1 MTFNMTY
8 SRILLLLAGF
18 FTSFLTS
25 AATESTETTP
35 QPNTKKPY
43 PEFTA
48 QYNATW
54 KGGWFPIN
62 VDAQRSLHYKED
74 GSAVLKF
81 EADSAIAG
89 LQEISTFRLID
100 NTVQPLQYR
109 YLRTGLFKESDRNQL
124 FDWENK
130 RIINGDTQKV
140 FNGHW
145 HDKVQDNLSYNLQ
158 ASIDLNNGKT
168 QLNYPVFDRSKVKDF
183 TFQMIGYESLKT
195 QVGTLRTVKIEQ
207 IEKKKRSK
215 KKTYIWFAKDYDYL
229 LVRLV
234 QEQKDG
240 QTYQIDL
247 TSAEI
252 NGKKLGK

>member
-1 MTFNMTY
+1 MTSDMAYF
-8 SRILLLLAGF
+8 RIFFLFAIF
-18 FTSFLTS
+18 FTSFIATADS
-25 AATESTETTP
+25 AITTA
-35 QPNTKKPY
+35 QPY

-48 QYNATW
+48 KYNATW

-74 GSAVLKF
+74 GTAVLKF

-89 LQEISTFRLID
+89 LQEISTFRIVD
-100 NTVQPLQYR
+100 NTVQPLQYL
-109 YLRTGLFKESDRNQL
+109 YLRTGLFKESDRNQI
-124 FDWENK
+124 FDWDSK
-130 RIINGDTQKV
+130 RVINGDTQKV
-140 FNGHW
+140 FSGYW

-158 ASIDLNNGKT
+158 ASIDLNLGKT
-168 QLNYPVFDRSKVKDF
+168 QLTYPVFDRKKIKDF

-195 QVGTLRTVKIEQ
+195 KVGTLRTIKIEQ
-207 IEKKKRSK
+207 IEKKKRNSK

-229 LVRLV
+229 LVRLI

-247 TSAEI
+247 TGAEI
-252 NGKKLGK
+252 NGKTLGK

>member
-1 MTFNMTY
+1 MTY
-8 SRILLLLAGF
+8 SRTLLLLAGF
-18 FTSFLTS
+18 FISFITS
-25 AATESTETTP
+25 AATESIKTEP
-35 QPNTKKPY
+35 KLNTEHPY

-48 QYNATW
+48 KYNATW

-74 GSAVLKF
+74 GTAILKF

-89 LQEISTFRLID
+89 LQEISTFKIVD

-109 YLRTGLFKESDRNQL
+109 YLRTGLFKESDRNQI
-124 FDWENK
+124 FDWDNK

-140 FNGHW
+140 FGDHW

-158 ASIDLNNGKT
+158 ASIDLNNGKS

-183 TFQMIGYESLKT
+183 TFQMIGYESLQT
-195 QVGTLRTVKIEQ
+195 QVGMLRTIKIEQ
-207 IEKKKRSK
+207 VEKKKKSK

-229 LVRLV
+229 LVRLI

-252 NGKKLGK
+252 NGKKLAK